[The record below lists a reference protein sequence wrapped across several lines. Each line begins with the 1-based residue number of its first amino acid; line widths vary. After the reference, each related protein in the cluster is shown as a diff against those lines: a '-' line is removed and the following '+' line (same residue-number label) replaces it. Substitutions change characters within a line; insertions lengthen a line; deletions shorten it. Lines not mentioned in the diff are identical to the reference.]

1 MVIYINWIYISYMMA
16 VAGGAGGDK
25 VSYAKEEDLKGHPM
39 KGSWR
44 SGEHRNLENWLCLLA
59 FHTAS

>member
-1 MVIYINWIYISYMMA
+1 MMA